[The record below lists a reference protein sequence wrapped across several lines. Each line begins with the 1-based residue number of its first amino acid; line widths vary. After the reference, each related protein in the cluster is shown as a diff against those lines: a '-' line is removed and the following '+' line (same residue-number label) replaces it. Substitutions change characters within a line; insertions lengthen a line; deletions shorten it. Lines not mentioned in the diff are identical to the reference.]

1 MTRYLTACLILLA
14 LALTAAPAGAAS
26 RNQILRDCA
35 LDGKLDGTYT
45 AAELRDARRNLPTDS
60 DEYSDCADQL
70 RDAELRA
77 VAASRGG
84 GSGTGTG
91 AGGGT
96 GAAPGAIDPG
106 TAIRSTGPV
115 VSTGSRPGPEV
126 FPNDEEAKRLDTIR
140 GSERGPVRVDGA
152 DVQPRIGT
160 VRSGALTDPPAALI
174 AALAVVGLGL
184 LGFAAQALRR
194 RVAGRGAV

>member
-45 AAELRDARRNLPTDS
+45 AAELR
-60 DEYSDCADQL
+60 
-70 RDAELRA
+70 A

-84 GSGTGTG
+84 GNGTG
-91 AGGGT
+91 AGSGGGS

-140 GSERGPVRVDGA
+140 GTERGPVRVDGA

>member
-14 LALTAAPAGAAS
+14 FALTAAPASAAT

-45 AAELRDARRNLPTDS
+45 AAELRDARRTLPTDS

-84 GSGTGTG
+84 GGDGP
-91 AGGGT
+91 APGGGT

-140 GSERGPVRVDGA
+140 GTERGPVRVDGA

-194 RVAGRGAV
+194 RVAGRGAA